1 MKQINWNS
9 LYGFW
14 LVARHHSFTDAA
26 RTLPFGSVQALQK
39 RVRTLENSENLNLR
53 LLRSRGA
60 KGVELTETGRRI
72 LALVAPVFSDFHRLA
87 DELRGEDSGPLHICS
102 TVFSSLHY
110 LPDLISA
117 FSPKFP
123 NVSIHVSLG
132 EEAYVIGML
141 ESGESDFGICSPF
154 ALPSNCEVKASIPM
168 HVEIVVPSGHRFSR
182 GVASWGD
189 LLLEPL
195 VLPERSSVVRRAF
208 EVLMREKNLSDKIRI
223 KAELT
228 TPELSLEAVRAG
240 LGVALL
246 VVGPGLN
253 FRGVARVVPP
263 PGLPTLRLCLLCRR
277 ARYLSK
283 YMRCFVEV
291 AVNAFQR
298 APQSL
303 QKQTR
308 ARR

>member
-1 MKQINWNS
+1 MKQINWNA
-9 LYGFW
+9 LYSFW
-14 LVARHHSFTDAA
+14 LVAQHRSFTDAA

-39 RVRTLENSENLNLR
+39 RVRTLENPENLNLR
-53 LLRSRGA
+53 LLRSRGTR
-60 KGVELTETGRRI
+60 GVELTESGRRI
-72 LALVAPVFSDFHRLA
+72 LSLIAPVFSDFHRLA

-102 TVFSSLHY
+102 TVFSSMHY
-110 LPDLISA
+110 LPDLVSA

-123 NVSIHVSLG
+123 NVSVHVSLG

-141 ESGESDFGICSPF
+141 ESSQADFGICSPF
-154 ALPSNCEVKASIPM
+154 ALPGNCEVKASIPM
-168 HVEIVVPSGHRFSR
+168 QVEIVVPSGHRLSR
-182 GVASWGD
+182 GVASWTD

-208 EVLMREKNLSDKIRI
+208 EVLMREKNLSGKIRI
-223 KAELT
+223 NAELT

-246 VVGPGLN
+246 VVGPRLN
-253 FRGVARVVPP
+253 FRDVARAVPP
-263 PGLPTLRLCLLCRR
+263 PGLPALRLCLLCRR
-277 ARYLSK
+277 DRYLSN
-283 YMRCFVEV
+283 YMRCFAEV
-291 AVNAFQR
+291 AVSVFQM

-308 ARR
+308 VRR